1 MRQTALAA
9 VAVLLAAWAAAVDAA
24 DRTERPRR
32 TAQTKPA
39 RLAYEPAVIGMIK
52 YDTGI
57 NAGFHPDVPAGSPNL
72 NRIVG
77 NRFNTAFGG
86 PLMVFGRLF
95 TLTVFPAQDGNQ
107 SVSIIAPPNSM
118 GSAMVLDYQSA
129 NLMGNQFNTIVLPS
143 PGVQVG
149 QDFIGVFVGVFGGTN
164 PAGLLGMSDMSVFGQ
179 HYHAVEGFYGGNGV
193 ATMLTPVPNRN
204 AMFRVRMDVF
214 PVELLDFRLE

>member
-24 DRTERPRR
+24 DRTGRPRR

-77 NRFNTAFGG
+77 NRFNSALGF
-86 PLMVFGRLF
+86 PLMMTGRVFSI
-95 TLTVFPAQDGNQ
+95 TLFPAADGMQ
-107 SVSIIAPPNSM
+107 SVSILGPPNSM
-118 GSAMVLDYQSA
+118 GSAMVLDYMNA
-129 NLMGNQFNTIVLPS
+129 DLMGNQFNTIVLPNGGL
-143 PGVQVG
+143 PVG
-149 QDFIGVFVGVFGGTN
+149 ADFLGVFLGVFGGTN
-164 PAGLLGMSDMSVFGQ
+164 PAGLLGMSDMATMGQ
-179 HYHAVEGFYGGNGV
+179 GYHAFQGFYGVNGV
-193 ATMLTPVPNRN
+193 ATMLEPVPNRN
-204 AMFRVRMDVF
+204 AMLRVRVDVF
-214 PVELLDFRLE
+214 PVELMDFRLE

>member
-9 VAVLLAAWAAAVDAA
+9 VAVLLAGWAAAVDAA

-77 NRFNTAFGG
+77 NRFNSALGF
-86 PLMVFGRLF
+86 PLMMTGRVFSI
-95 TLTVFPAQDGNQ
+95 TVFPAADGMQ
-107 SVSIIAPPNSM
+107 SVSILGPPNSM
-118 GSAMVLDYQSA
+118 GSAMVLDYMNA
-129 NLMGNQFNTIVLPS
+129 DLMGNQFNTIVLPNGGL
-143 PGVQVG
+143 PVG
-149 QDFIGVFVGVFGGTN
+149 ADFLGVFLGVFGGTN
-164 PAGLLGMSDMSVFGQ
+164 PAGLLGMSDMATMGQ
-179 HYHAVEGFYGGNGV
+179 GYHAFQGFYGVNGV
-193 ATMLTPVPNRN
+193 ATMLEPVPNRN
-204 AMFRVRMDVF
+204 AMLRVRVDVF
-214 PVELLDFRLE
+214 PVELMDFRLE